1 MIFLF
6 RFDSTEHGM
15 DFVLN
20 EKIASDMYPFY
31 EEMLKPIVHS
41 TCQVLSRY
49 KRFSKS
55 NTIMTSTILDNNQ
68 LEVMLSEGLG
78 DYIDAYTKHQV
89 IFENAKLIAD
99 ILIEVMDQRTL
110 ERK

>member
-1 MIFLF
+1 M
-6 RFDSTEHGM
+6 
-15 DFVLN
+15 N
-20 EKIASDMYPFY
+20 PFY
-31 EEMLKPIVHS
+31 EEMLKPIVHA
-41 TCQVLSRY
+41 TYQVLSRY
-49 KRFSKS
+49 KQFCKS
-55 NTIMTSTILDNNQ
+55 TTIMTSTILDNNQ

-78 DYIDAYTKHQV
+78 AHIDPYTKHQV

>member
-1 MIFLF
+1 METSL
-6 RFDSTEHGM
+6 RTRAG
-15 DFVLN
+15 
-20 EKIASDMYPFY
+20 
-31 EEMLKPIVHS
+31 
-41 TCQVLSRY
+41 TLS
-49 KRFSKS
+49 
-55 NTIMTSTILDNNQ
+55 LG
-68 LEVMLSEGLG
+68 LSEGLG